1 MPLFHVKS
9 PTLVFHSA
17 PVRLGI
23 VDMMK
28 RALGD
33 QKVKSVVIC
42 GQNGVFCGGIST
54 FMLSL
59 QWKTKQMQLKKQKT
73 FLSCISR

>member
-1 MPLFHVKS
+1 M
-9 PTLVFHSA
+9 
-17 PVRLGI
+17 RLGI
-23 VDMMK
+23 VDTVK

-42 GQNGVFCGGIST
+42 GQNGVFCGGINI

-59 QWKTKQMQLKKQKT
+59 QCKTKEMQLKKQT
-73 FLSCISR
+73 FRRRMKPEMITSYAFTVFGLGPR